1 MTRWQG
7 LLWCNEWAVISAKKG
22 VRSSPKKWDIIIR
35 TTHKK
40 RVLTFAT
47 ILEKVEWRVSFI
59 IAACVL
65 RPYEFSAFPSA
76 KFLMDAKII
85 RPCAARVI
93 CSLQILV
100 TNYIFSK
107 QDYCCQYFRSP
118 VQKDF
123 LLFSMERWPKGVPD
137 FIELCFLKKWGWS
150 PSDFSTIFRSH
161 EKHVHLAPNKK
172 ADQM

>member
-1 MTRWQG
+1 MSAKSPKWQKLLMTNHLSFWWPADKDYYGVTNG
-7 LLWCNEWAVISAKKG
+7 LWLATKKG
-22 VRSSPKKWDIIIR
+22 VRSGPKKWDIIIR
-35 TTHKK
+35 STHKK

-47 ILEKVEWRVSFI
+47 ILEKVEWQVSFI

-107 QDYCCQYFRSP
+107 QDYCYQYFRSP

-123 LLFSMERWPKGVPD
+123 LLFSMERWP
-137 FIELCFLKKWGWS
+137 
-150 PSDFSTIFRSH
+150 
-161 EKHVHLAPNKK
+161 
-172 ADQM
+172 